1 MASASAEQLLPDWE
15 IKTGGTSGLPYLD
28 NHRTHERRTHMSID
42 TTKDHEVNKFDIG
55 KAMKQT
61 RIPLI
66 CIYDHP
72 KDYPDKFIARL
83 WDCDIPTNIMATA
96 DTLEELRA
104 KIPSTMVRMNR
115 DAQDDPCVVEVWI

>member
-1 MASASAEQLLPDWE
+1 
-15 IKTGGTSGLPYLD
+15 
-28 NHRTHERRTHMSID
+28 MSID

-96 DTLEELRA
+96 DLASLGHVLA
-104 KIPSTMVRMNR
+104 AA
-115 DAQDDPCVVEVWI
+115 DAGV